1 MVGFM
6 TTSMPVVAIT
16 GAGSGIGRASAVHLA
31 DRGYRVVGGDIRP
44 NAAPLSD
51 ASPVLPLDVDEDDSC
66 EAFVGQ
72 LLTAHGRIDVLF
84 NNAGFGVAGPAE
96 ETSSAEAHA
105 QLETNFFGVTRMCR
119 LVLPA
124 MRRQGSGLIVNM
136 SSIGGLIAI
145 PFQPFYSAAK
155 FAVEGYSEAL
165 RLEVA
170 PFGIDVVLIEPSDFK
185 TGFTDRRMIATAA
198 KEGSAYGRRF
208 EDVIAIAEHDER
220 SGSDPSSVAVLL
232 ERIIRSRRRRF
243 RYTVGDPL
251 VRLTPILKRLM
262 PWQLAEP
269 LMRSYWNRS

>member
-6 TTSMPVVAIT
+6 TESKQVVAIT
-16 GAGSGIGRASAVHLA
+16 GAGSGIGRACGIHLA
-31 DRGYRVVGGDIRP
+31 GRGYRVVGGDIRTDVG
-44 NAAPLSD
+44 PLSEH
-51 ASPVLPLDVDEDDSC
+51 APILPLDVDDDDSC
-66 EAFVGQ
+66 EAFVRHVLAEYG
-72 LLTAHGRIDVLF
+72 HIDVLF
-84 NNAGFGVAGPAE
+84 NNAGFGIAGPAE

-105 QLETNFFGVTRMCR
+105 QLETNFFGLARMCR

-124 MRRQGSGLIVNM
+124 MRGRGSGLIVNM

-165 RLEVA
+165 RLEVE

-185 TGFTDRRMIATAA
+185 TGFTDRRRIAEAA
-198 KEGSAYGRRF
+198 AEGSAYGSRF
-208 EDVIAIAEHDER
+208 DHVMAIAENDER
-220 SGSDPSSVAVLL
+220 TGSDPRAVALLL
-232 ERIIRSRRRRF
+232 ERILASPRRRF

-251 VRLTPILKRLM
+251 VRITPILKRVM

-269 LMRSYWNRS
+269 MMRSYWSRK